1 MLRSRTNL
9 NHTNINYGRSNLK
22 SGSLFQIEDSL
33 INSIASEQEG
43 FTVESSTNFF
53 ESIIAQIVER
63 IPDKSGINFP
73 FYL

>member
-1 MLRSRTNL
+1 M
-9 NHTNINYGRSNLK
+9 K

>member
-9 NHTNINYGRSNLK
+9 NLTNINYGRSTLK
-22 SGSLFQIEDSL
+22 SGSLFQSEDSL
-33 INSIASEQEG
+33 VKSIASEQKG
-43 FTVESSTNFF
+43 FTVESATDSF
-53 ESIIAQIVER
+53 ESIIVQIVER